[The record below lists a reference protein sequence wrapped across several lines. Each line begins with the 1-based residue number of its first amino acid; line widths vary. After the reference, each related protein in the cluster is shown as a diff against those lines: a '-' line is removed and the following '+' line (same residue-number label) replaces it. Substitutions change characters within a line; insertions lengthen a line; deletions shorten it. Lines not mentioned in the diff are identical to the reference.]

1 MRLFV
6 FILLLVSMEA
16 ALASENVFAPFR
28 EGISNYVTATEAA
41 TAQKKLKKLGA
52 GLLDEAHVLLEESAS
67 KTEIEEI
74 RAPFE
79 HLIFSRLKQKQVSS
93 EVMRSWL
100 LSLIDSL
107 RADQSIDDA
116 FHRLMLE
123 HIRKTYPAE
132 NETVP
137 ATKLLKLKDYVI
149 AKKSLQSFFEELA
162 REGEASGQATDLPVF
177 PLKHF
182 KFKSGD
188 LTGLT
193 AREHLIYN
201 YRPNEIRARAQLM
214 SFTLRV
220 MDAEE
225 TFTTIKF
232 RDGSAPLV
240 LEHSQTEQYRL
251 ALRLMR
257 MKKIELERE
266 IGKSIRDIDLIIAA
280 FESGII
286 AREELS
292 LIVNNKDF
300 YLPEVPFIRKALGFV
315 GQLSITALSSNPV
328 TAPYVLIPMIIYNT
342 YVEMKNSGEKVDEDS
357 FLFEAPERK
366 R

>member
-1 MRLFV
+1 MRAWLF
-6 FILLLVSMEA
+6 
-16 ALASENVFAPFR
+16 
-28 EGISNYVTATEAA
+28 
-41 TAQKKLKKLGA
+41 
-52 GLLDEAHVLLEESAS
+52 
-67 KTEIEEI
+67 
-74 RAPFE
+74 
-79 HLIFSRLKQKQVSS
+79 
-93 EVMRSWL
+93 
-100 LSLIDSL
+100 SLIDAL
-107 RADQSIDDA
+107 RADATIDDT

-123 HIRKTYPAE
+123 HIRKTYPEE
-132 NETVP
+132 NEIVP
-137 ATKLLKLKDYVI
+137 TTKLLKLKDYVI
-149 AKKSLQSFFEELA
+149 VKKSLQAFFGEMA
-162 REGEASGQATDLPVF
+162 REGEESGHASDLPAF
-177 PLKHF
+177 PLRHF

-188 LTGLT
+188 LAGLT
-193 AREHLIYN
+193 AREHLLYN
-201 YRPNEIRARAQLM
+201 YRPNEIRALAQLM

-257 MKKIELERE
+257 MKKIDLERE
-266 IGKSIRDIDLIIAA
+266 LGKSIRDIDLIIAA
-280 FESGII
+280 FETGII
-286 AREELS
+286 AHEELS

-315 GQLSITALSSNPV
+315 GQLSYTALSANPV

-342 YVEMKNSGEKVDEDS
+342 YVEMKKSGEKVDEDS